1 MSIQTISLSS
11 LHAGPHEQRF
21 SYHDDAQEDL
31 QASIAA
37 HGVQIPLIVVPDG
50 DGYLILDGHRRRQ
63 ALEDLGIREAVC
75 DVRESD
81 PHRNNRTAFIANF
94 LRKDPTPVELAT
106 AIARAV
112 AQGVESEEEIARTLH
127 RSLDWV
133 RRQLAML
140 DWPDDVLAAI
150 HAGHLSIA
158 AASNLAPVTDD
169 TYRAFLLDHAVNNG
183 ATARTTAAWLQQWMA
198 SRPPAEAVAAEPL
211 AARDMPPRPAP
222 QTPCFG
228 CGRVH
233 RTDELSHLPLCVP
246 CINRLNALRVT

>member
-1 MSIQTISLSS
+1 MCIRDRI
-11 LHAGPHEQRF
+11 G
-21 SYHDDAQEDL
+21 
-31 QASIAA
+31 
-37 HGVQIPLIVVPDG
+37 
-50 DGYLILDGHRRRQ
+50 
-63 ALEDLGIREAVC
+63 AL
-75 DVRESD
+75 
-81 PHRNNRTAFIANF
+81 RNVLRLEPAN
-94 LRKDPTPVELAT
+94 AT
-106 AIARAV
+106 AKSLLDQAEKKLAS
-112 AQGVESEEEIARTLH
+112 EKEEEIARTLH

-150 HAGHLSIA
+150 HTGRLSIA

-183 ATARTTAAWLQQWMA
+183 ATARTTAAWLQQWLA
-198 SRPPAEAVAAEPL
+198 SRPPAEAVAAAPL
-211 AARDMPPRPAP
+211 PAPDTPRPPAP

>member
-1 MSIQTISLSS
+1 MTTQTIPLTN
-11 LHAGPHEQRF
+11 LHVGQHEQRF
-21 SYHDDAQEDL
+21 TYNDDAQADL
-31 QASIAA
+31 QSSIAA
-37 HGVQIPLIVVPDG
+37 HGLQIPLIVVPDG

-112 AQGVESEEEIARTLH
+112 AQGVETEEEIARTLH

-150 HAGHLSIA
+150 HAGRLSIA

-183 ATARTTAAWLQQWMA
+183 ATARTTAAWLQQWEA

-211 AARDMPPRPAP
+211 PGPDTPRPLAP